1 MHTLPDGGVFLWV
14 RSLNG
19 QGGEVHQR
27 GGEVMVWQRKDLL
40 GLADLSAEETET
52 LLHSALSFKGVF
64 QRSVKKFPTLRGKTV
79 VNLFYEPSTRTRSS
93 FEIAGKWLSADVIN
107 VSVSNSS
114 VVKGESLKDTAKTLE
129 AMGVDAIVLR
139 HSVAGTPHYLASCLR
154 PALIN
159 AGDGAHEHPTQALL
173 DLLTLKERWDSFQDK
188 EALIIGDIRHSR
200 VAKSNIYGLRRL
212 GAKVTVCGPATLI
225 PPGLEKL
232 GVKVAERLDDAEIE
246 TADLIYVLRIQRERQ
261 EEGLFPSLR
270 EYSRF
275 FGLNAA
281 RMERTKPEVVVMH
294 PGPANLG
301 VEITTEVAYGKA
313 SSIQE
318 QVTNG
323 VAVRMAVLYHLIGGG
338 RQGVDLD

>member
-1 MHTLPDGGVFLWV
+1 MA
-14 RSLNG
+14 
-19 QGGEVHQR
+19 
-27 GGEVMVWQRKDLL
+27 WQRKHLL
-40 GLADLSAEETET
+40 GLADLSTEETET
-52 LLHSALSFKGVF
+52 LLRSALSFKGVF
-64 QRSVKKFPTLRGKTV
+64 ERSVKKFPTLRGKTL

-129 AMGVDAIVLR
+129 AMGVDAIILR
-139 HSVAGTPHYLASCLR
+139 HAVAGTPHYLACCCRS
-154 PALIN
+154 AIIN

-173 DLLTLKERWDSFQDK
+173 DLLTLKERWESFQGK
-188 EALIIGDIRHSR
+188 EVLIIGDIRHSR
-200 VAKSNIYGLRRL
+200 VAKSNIYGLRNL
-212 GAKVTVCGPATLI
+212 GASVTVCGPATLI
-225 PPGLEKL
+225 PPGLERL
-232 GVKVAERLDDAEIE
+232 GVTVAERLDDALLES
-246 TADLIYVLRIQRERQ
+246 ADLLYVLRIQRERQ

-270 EYSRF
+270 EYSRL

-281 RMERTKPEVVVMH
+281 RMERTKPEIIVMH

-301 VEITTEVAYGKA
+301 VEITTEVAYSKA

-323 VAVRMAVLYHLIGGG
+323 VAVRMAVLYHLVGGG
-338 RQGVDLD
+338 RLSVDFDQARPTLTQ

>member
-1 MHTLPDGGVFLWV
+1 MA
-14 RSLNG
+14 
-19 QGGEVHQR
+19 
-27 GGEVMVWQRKDLL
+27 WQRKDLL
-40 GLADLSAEETET
+40 GLADLSADETET
-52 LLHSALSFKGVF
+52 LLRSALSFKDVF
-64 QRSVKKFPTLRGKTV
+64 QRSVRKFPTLRGKTV

-107 VSVSNSS
+107 VTVSNSS

-129 AMGVDAIVLR
+129 AMGVDAIILR
-139 HSVAGTPHYLASCLR
+139 HSVAGTPHYLARCCR
-154 PALIN
+154 PAIIN

-173 DLLTLKERWDSFQDK
+173 DLLTLKERWASFQEK
-188 EALIIGDIRHSR
+188 QVLVIGDIRHSR

-212 GAKVTVCGPATLI
+212 GAKVAVCGPATLI
-225 PPGLEKL
+225 PPGLEHL
-232 GVKVAERLDDAEIE
+232 GVKVVERLDDAVLES
-246 TADLIYVLRIQRERQ
+246 ADLIYVLRIQRERQ

-270 EYSRF
+270 EYSHL

-281 RMERTKPEVVVMH
+281 RMERTKPEVIVMH

-301 VEITTEVAYGKA
+301 VEITTEIAYSKA

-323 VAVRMAVLYHLIGGG
+323 VAVRMAVLYHLVGGG
-338 RQGVDLD
+338 RQSVDLD

>member
-1 MHTLPDGGVFLWV
+1 MT
-14 RSLNG
+14 
-19 QGGEVHQR
+19 
-27 GGEVMVWQRKDLL
+27 WQRKDLL
-40 GLADLSAEETET
+40 GLADLSADETET
-52 LLHSALSFKGVF
+52 LLRSALSFKGVF

-139 HSVAGTPHYLASCLR
+139 HSVAGTPQYLARCLR
-154 PALIN
+154 PAVIN

-188 EALIIGDIRHSR
+188 DALIIGDIRHSR

-232 GVKVAERLDDAEIE
+232 GVEVAESLDDAKLE

-270 EYSRF
+270 EYSRL

-301 VEITTEVAYGKA
+301 VEITTEVAYSKA

-338 RQGVDLD
+338 RQSVDLD